1 VKKYKFVVLLFVL
14 LAAITV
20 STFTV
25 LGASGGQTVLDPK
38 PLEDFSMVQ
47 DEHAPALV
55 SIAALYAPVNNKG
68 QWIKM
73 VCVGM
78 TAGGCDY
85 FKSNQADAI
94 WESQVGHDGSSVGGN
109 ISDVTVINDTAQVW
123 KAQVTIFSNSE
134 EITSDIFVLVER
146 DADGWYLNRVLYGPG
161 ISQEEH

>member
-1 VKKYKFVVLLFVL
+1 MKKYKFVVLLFVL

-25 LGASGGQTVLDPK
+25 LGAGSERTVLDPK
-38 PLEDFSMVQ
+38 PLEDFRMIK
-47 DEHAPALV
+47 DEHAPALL
-55 SIAALYAPVNNKG
+55 SIATLYAPMDNKD

-94 WESQVGHDGSSVGGN
+94 WQSQARHDGSSVGGN

-123 KAQVTIFSNSE
+123 KAQLTIFSNSE
-134 EITSDIFVLVER
+134 EVTTDIFILVER

-161 ISQEEH
+161 ITQEEL

>member
-1 VKKYKFVVLLFVL
+1 MKKYKFIALLFVL
-14 LAAITV
+14 LVAITV
-20 STFTV
+20 STIAV
-25 LGASGGQTVLDPK
+25 LGAGSGQTILDPK
-38 PLEDFSMVQ
+38 PLEDFSMIK
-47 DEHAPALV
+47 DEHAPALL
-55 SIAALYAPVNNKG
+55 SIAALYAPMDNKD

-94 WESQVGHDGSSVGGN
+94 WQSQAKHDGSSVGGN

-134 EITSDIFVLVER
+134 EVTSDIFILVER
-146 DADGWYLNRVLYGPG
+146 DTDGWYLNRVLYGPG
-161 ISQEEH
+161 ITQEEL